1 MATMTIPEIE
11 IHSAGLDLAQKAVCI
26 KVRLQRLGNTRKVST
41 SQVEVD
47 TDKALI
53 RVSKHLIDSAELR
66 QITNFDAEVRR
77 YLYNTCLP
85 FEVGIHLCPFA
96 LLEQVEGRLR
106 KLAEDRQSLVVAFLA
121 AYPALCHEAA
131 ARLRTLYN
139 PQDYPPIEYVRGQFG
154 FTWQYLSFGV
164 PDQLREISTR
174 IWEGEREKAAQ
185 VMAEAAE
192 EIQQVL
198 RAAMGE
204 LVAHM
209 RDRLKD
215 GPEGKP
221 LKFKESTVA
230 KLVEFLGTFE
240 FRNVTDDGELQGL
253 VEKARTLLAGVTTD
267 DLRTTAGVR
276 ARVQQGMAQIAT
288 ELDTMIVKKPGR
300 KFRFEAE

>member
-1 MATMTIPEIE
+1 MATMTMPEIE
-11 IHSAGLDLAQKAVCI
+11 IHNAGLDLAQRAVCI

-106 KLAEDRQSLVVAFLA
+106 KLAEDRQALVAAFLA

-131 ARLRTLYN
+131 TRLRTLYN
-139 PQDYPPIEYVRGQFG
+139 PQDYPPMEHVRGQFG
-154 FTWQYLSFGV
+154 FTWQYVSFGV
-164 PDQLREISTR
+164 PEQLREISTR

-240 FRNVTDDGELQGL
+240 FRNVTDDAELQGL
-253 VEKARTLLAGVTTD
+253 VEKARTLLSGVTTD
-267 DLRTTAGVR
+267 DLRTTAGAR
-276 ARVQQGMAQIAT
+276 ARVQQGMAEIAT

-300 KFRFEAE
+300 KFRFEAD

>member
-11 IHSAGLDLAQKAVCI
+11 IHNAGLDLAQKTVCI

-41 SQVEVD
+41 SQIEVD
-47 TDKALI
+47 SDKALL

-66 QITNFDAEVRR
+66 QITNFDSEVRR

-85 FEVGIHLCPFA
+85 FEVGIHLCPFP
-96 LLEQVEGRLR
+96 LLEQVEGQLR
-106 KLAEDRQSLVVAFLA
+106 KLAEDRQSLVAAFLA

-131 ARLRTLYN
+131 TRLRALYN
-139 PQDYPPIEYVRGQFG
+139 PQDYPPIEYVCGQFG
-154 FTWQYLSFGV
+154 FTWHYVSFGV
-164 PDQLREISTR
+164 PEQLREISTR

-185 VMAEAAE
+185 VMAGAAE

-198 RAAMGE
+198 RVAMGE

-209 RDRLKD
+209 RNRLKD

-240 FRNVTDDGELQGL
+240 FRNVADDGELQGL

-267 DLRTTAGVR
+267 ELRTTADVR
-276 ARVQQGMAQIAT
+276 SRVQQGMAEIAA

>member
-1 MATMTIPEIE
+1 MATMTIPEIA
-11 IHSAGLDLAQKAVCI
+11 IHNAGLDLAQKTVCI

-41 SQVEVD
+41 SQIEVD
-47 TDKALI
+47 SDKALI
-53 RVSKHLIDSAELR
+53 RVSKHLIDSGELR
-66 QITNFDAEVRR
+66 QITNFDSEVRR
-77 YLYNTCLP
+77 YLYNACLP
-85 FEVGIHLCPFA
+85 FEVGIHLCPFP

-106 KLAEDRQSLVVAFLA
+106 KLAEDRQSLVAAFLA

-131 ARLRTLYN
+131 TRLRTLYN
-139 PQDYPPIEYVRGQFG
+139 PQDYPPIEYVREQFG
-154 FTWQYLSFGV
+154 FTWQYVSFGV
-164 PDQLREISTR
+164 PEQLREISTR

-185 VMAEAAE
+185 VMADAAE

-198 RAAMGE
+198 RVAMGE

-240 FRNVTDDGELQGL
+240 FRNVADDGELQGL
-253 VEKARTLLAGVTTD
+253 VAKARTLLAGVTTD
-267 DLRTTAGVR
+267 ELRTTADVR
-276 ARVQQGMAQIAT
+276 ARVQQGMAEIAT

>member
-11 IHSAGLDLAQKAVCI
+11 IHNAGLDLAQKTVCI

-41 SQVEVD
+41 SQIEVD
-47 TDKALI
+47 SDKALL

-66 QITNFDAEVRR
+66 QITNFDSEVRR
-77 YLYNTCLP
+77 YLYHTCLP
-85 FEVGIHLCPFA
+85 FEVGIHLCPFP

-106 KLAEDRQSLVVAFLA
+106 KLAEDRQGLVAAFLA

-131 ARLRTLYN
+131 TRLRALYN
-139 PQDYPPIEYVRGQFG
+139 PQDYPPLEYVRGQFG
-154 FTWQYLSFGV
+154 FTWQYVSFGV
-164 PDQLREISTR
+164 PEQLREISTR

-198 RAAMGE
+198 RVAMGE

-221 LKFKESTVA
+221 LTFKESTVA

-240 FRNVTDDGELQGL
+240 FRNVADDGELQGL

-267 DLRTTAGVR
+267 ELRTTADVR
-276 ARVQQGMAQIAT
+276 SRVQQGMAEIAAD
-288 ELDTMIVKKPGR
+288 LDTMIVKKPGR